1 MVVGV
6 FQTCR
11 AADAFTVVPLSLRCN
26 YVQLVGLNYSARS
39 NCSKNVAQH
48 LVWHHY
54 ADWVSISLK
63 TAAAVTSPPEGAAGW
78 KNCRTADRF
87 CFDWSWFQPSAT
99 PRVLRFLSFKFDFK
113 MRLLEC
119 VLALCSLLRWFFKKK
134 QERVRCRREVS
145 ERKMQNRRQHE
156 DKKGGERDRWREW
169 KGRKRKTSVRET
181 KRRRQ
186 IWKQRE
192 DGEGENKSEED

>member
-134 QERVRCRREVS
+134 WERVRCRREVS
-145 ERKMQNRRQHE
+145 EREKCKTE
-156 DKKGGERDRWREW
+156 DNMRTKKAARETDGENE
-169 KGRKRKTSVRET
+169 KGERKTSVRET

-186 IWKQRE
+186 IWRQRE